1 MDRIERTE
9 IFGSHIIS
17 ATIRSARQSVGW
29 EVDVAALP
37 LGGGPQAPLLRFSP
51 ARREG
56 RDAREVLEAALT
68 DARRELAGARSS

>member
-17 ATIRSARQSVGW
+17 ATIRSARGSIGW

-37 LGGGPQAPLLRFSP
+37 LGGGPETPLRRFPS
-51 ARREG
+51 ARRDG
-56 RDAREVLEAALT
+56 RDPREVLEAALT
-68 DARRELAGARSS
+68 EARRELAGARPS